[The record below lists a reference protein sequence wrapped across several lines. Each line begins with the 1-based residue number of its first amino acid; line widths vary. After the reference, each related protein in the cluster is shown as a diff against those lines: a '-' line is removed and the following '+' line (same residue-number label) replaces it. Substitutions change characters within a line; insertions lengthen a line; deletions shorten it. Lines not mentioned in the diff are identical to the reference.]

1 MNLKIRL
8 KIKISLN
15 NMSTYSDK
23 EYNSGQGML
32 TTVWGPSLWHFLH
45 TMSFNYPNE
54 PTDSQKQQYMQFI
67 LNLKHILP
75 CKYCRINL
83 KKNFKALPLKLSSMK
98 NRETFSKYIYDLHE
112 HINKMLCKKSGLT
125 YDDVRERYEHFR
137 ARCSVKVKKAKE
149 KGCTESLYKGEK
161 SKCIIKIVPQSRK
174 CKTFQMNT
182 SCKKKLVKIY

>member
-1 MNLKIRL
+1 
-8 KIKISLN
+8 
-15 NMSTYSDK
+15 MSTYSDK

-45 TMSFNYPNE
+45 TMSFNYPNA
-54 PTDSQKQQYMQFI
+54 PTDTEKQQYMQFI
-67 LNLKHILP
+67 LKLKYILP
-75 CKYCRINL
+75 CKYFIINL
-83 KKNFKALPLKLSSMK
+83 KKNFKALPLKMSSMK

-137 ARCSVKVKKAKE
+137 ARCSVKVKKIKE

-174 CKTFQMNT
+174 CKTFQMNN

>member
-1 MNLKIRL
+1 
-8 KIKISLN
+8 
-15 NMSTYSDK
+15 MSTYSDK
-23 EYNSGQGML
+23 EYKSGQGML

-54 PTDSQKQQYMQFI
+54 PTLEQKKQYMNFI
-67 LNLKHILP
+67 ISLKNILP

-83 KKNFKALPLKLSSMK
+83 VKNFKALPLKMTSMK

-112 HINKMLCKKSGLT
+112 HINTMLGKKSNLS
-125 YDDVRERYEHFR
+125 YDEIRERYEHFR
-137 ARCSVKVKKAKE
+137 ARCSVKKVVKE

-161 SKCIIKIVPQSRK
+161 SKCIIKIVPQSKK
-174 CKTFQMNT
+174 CNTFQMNK